1 MVGEPLFECFL
12 DRIRVLTESAAVG
25 FSNNIALEFSQPK
38 ALPNRGAIWH
48 THGSLDPT
56 QDHIS
61 PYQIANL
68 DALNG
73 LNIGSFT

>member
-1 MVGEPLFECFL
+1 MVGEPLFK
-12 DRIRVLTESAAVG
+12 RLTYRFGVSAKAAAVG
-25 FSNNIALEFSQPK
+25 FSNNIALKLSQPK
-38 ALPNRGAIWH
+38 ALPDRRAIWH
-48 THGSLDPT
+48 PHGSLDPT